1 MKSNQIYLFNTP
13 LIYLRIS
20 TMFLFLLTISIEVH
34 SQNELDVITGR
45 WLEYSDASNSLYHYL
60 TSEAYKFLNER
71 EDKISGI
78 QSPDQWKMRQSMIRN
93 TLLEIVGPFP
103 EKTPLNA
110 KTLNTFVKEDYKIEH
125 IIYESMPGFYVTSSL
140 YIPAGLKKNMA
151 GPVVIYCSGHSA
163 EGYRSDVYQHVIL
176 NLVKKG
182 FIVFA
187 FDPVGQGERL
197 EYYEQKA
204 GKSIIGGPT
213 SEHSYP
219 GAQAFITGSSQARYM
234 IWDGIRAVDY
244 LISRKEV
251 DPLRIGITGRS
262 GGGTQ
267 SAYIAAIDDRIY
279 ASAPENYI
287 TNYRRLLQSI
297 GPQDAEQNL
306 FNILSKGLDHPDF
319 LIVRAPKPAMMI
331 TTINDMFSI
340 QGAMETEEEVSGIYR
355 VYGKSENFS
364 RVTDEAGHASTVKNR
379 EAMYSFFQKHLN
391 NPGSNKDE
399 EVRLLTKEELRV
411 TKTGQ
416 VSTSMG
422 GETVFSLN
430 RKEADILVEKLYGAR
445 KSRGVSY
452 NEVIMAARRLSG
464 YRDPSSA
471 DKPVFVGRILRN
483 SYMVEK
489 YFVKGEGDYVIPY
502 LIFRPADKGNKT
514 MIYLHPS
521 GKSDEATAGKEI
533 EKFVSMG
540 ITVIAP
546 DLIGIGEMGPGAL
559 RGDAFFAGASHNLWY
574 AAMITGR
581 SITGIQAGD
590 LNKLVR
596 LIKAGDK
603 DTEIIGFARKQ
614 MASVLLHSAVFSG
627 EFKSLILVESC
638 LSFRSIV
645 QNRFYNPHF
654 ILSSI
659 PGALKEYDL
668 PDLASAFAP
677 GKLII
682 AAPVDGNGET
692 LDNAGIAMDFATI
705 KASYDAVN
713 SDKQLIMTPGELN
726 YNIFFEWFK

>member
-1 MKSNQIYLFNTP
+1 
-13 LIYLRIS
+13 
-20 TMFLFLLTISIEVH
+20 MFLFLLTISTQVQ
-34 SQNELDVITGR
+34 SQNELDVVTGR

-60 TSEAYKFLNER
+60 TSEAYKLLNER

-78 QSPDQWKMRQSMIRN
+78 QSPDQWKIRQSIIRK

-110 KTLNTFVKEDYKIEH
+110 KILNTIVKEEFKVEQIV
-125 IIYESMPGFYVTSSL
+125 YESVPGFYVTSSL
-140 YIPAGLKKNMA
+140 YIPAGLKKRSSA
-151 GPVVIYCSGHSA
+151 PAVIYCSGHNA

-197 EYYEQKA
+197 EYFDQKA

-219 GAQAFITGSSQARYM
+219 GAQAFLTGSSQARYM

-267 SAYIAAIDDRIY
+267 SAYIAAFDDRIY

-287 TNYRRLLQSI
+287 TSYRRLLQSI

-306 FNILSKGLDHPDF
+306 FNILSVGLDHPDF
-319 LIVRAPKPAMMI
+319 LIVRAPRPAMMI

-340 QGAMETEEEVSGIYR
+340 QGAMETEEEVSKIYMA
-355 VYGKSENFS
+355 YGKSENFS
-364 RVTDEAGHASTVKNR
+364 RVTDDAGHASTVKNR
-379 EAMYSFFQKHLN
+379 EAMYSFFQKHLD

-399 EVRLLTKEELRV
+399 DIRLLTKEELRV

-430 RKEADILVEKLYGAR
+430 SKEADILIKKLDASGIR
-445 KSRGVSY
+445 RVVPN
-452 NEVIMAARRLSG
+452 NEVISAARKLSG
-464 YRDPSSA
+464 YRDPSSS
-471 DKPVFVGRILRN
+471 DKPVFTGRILRK
-483 SYMVEK
+483 SYTIEK
-489 YFVKGEGDYVIPY
+489 YFVKGEGDYIIPY
-502 LIFRPADKGNKT
+502 LVFRPEKKGNKT

-521 GKSDEATAGKEI
+521 GKSAEASAGKEI
-533 EKFVSMG
+533 EEFVNRG
-540 ITVIAP
+540 ITVLAP
-546 DLIGIGEMGPGAL
+546 DLVGIGETGPGDL
-559 RGDAFFAGASHNLWY
+559 RGDAFFSGASHNLWY
-574 AAMITGR
+574 ASMITGR
-581 SITGIQAGD
+581 SVTGIQAGD

-596 LIKAGDK
+596 LIKAGDP

-614 MASVLLHSAVFSG
+614 MASVLLHSAVISG
-627 EFKSLILVESC
+627 GFKSLVLVESC

-645 QNRFYNPHF
+645 QTRFYNPHF

-659 PGALKEYDL
+659 PGVLKEYDL

-682 AAPVDGNGET
+682 ANPVDANGVK
-692 LDNAGIAMDFATI
+692 LDSAGIMDLDTI
-705 KASYDAVN
+705 KLSYSAVN
-713 SDKQLIMTPGELN
+713 SDKQLIMTTDEFN
-726 YNIFFEWFK
+726 YNIFFEWIK

>member
-1 MKSNQIYLFNTP
+1 MKLSQILRFNNT

-20 TMFLFLLTISIEVH
+20 LMFFYLLTLSSQAY
-34 SQNELDVITGR
+34 SQNELDVVTGR

-71 EDKISGI
+71 EDEISGI
-78 QSPDQWKMRQSMIRN
+78 HSPEQWKERQSIIRK

-110 KTLNTFVKEDYKIEH
+110 KILKTIVKEEFKVEH
-125 IIYESMPGFYVTSSL
+125 IVYESVPGFYVTSSL
-140 YIPAGLKKNMA
+140 YIPAGLKKRSA
-151 GPVVIYCSGHSA
+151 APAVIYCSGHHA

-197 EYYEQKA
+197 EYFDQKA

-219 GAQAFITGSSQARYM
+219 GAQAFLTGSSQARYM

-267 SAYIAAIDDRIY
+267 SAYIAAFDDRIY

-287 TNYRRLLQSI
+287 TSYRRLLQSI

-306 FNILSKGLDHPDF
+306 FNILSVGLDHPDF

-340 QGAMETEEEVSGIYR
+340 QGAMETEEEISKIYR
-355 VYGKSENFS
+355 AYGKSENFS
-364 RVTDEAGHASTVKNR
+364 RVTDDAGHASTVKNR
-379 EAMYSFFQKHLN
+379 EAMYSFFQKHLD
-391 NPGSNKDE
+391 NPGSNKDDDI
-399 EVRLLTKEELRV
+399 RLLTKEELRV

-430 RKEADILVEKLYGAR
+430 SKEADILTEKLCKSR
-445 KSRGVSY
+445 VSRGVSF
-452 NEVIMAARRLSG
+452 NEVISAARKLSG
-464 YRDPSSA
+464 YRDPSSS
-471 DKPVFVGRILRN
+471 DKPVFTGRIMRK
-483 SYMVEK
+483 SYTIEK
-489 YFVKGEGDYVIPY
+489 YFVKGEGDYIIPY
-502 LIFRPADKGNKT
+502 LVFRPEEKGNKT

-521 GKSDEATAGKEI
+521 GKSAEASAGKEI
-533 EKFVSMG
+533 EEFVNHG
-540 ITVIAP
+540 ITVLAP
-546 DLIGIGEMGPGAL
+546 DLIGLGETGPGDL
-559 RGDAFFAGASHNLWY
+559 RGDAFFSGASHNLWY
-574 AAMITGR
+574 ASMITGR
-581 SITGIQAGD
+581 SVTGIQAGD

-596 LIKAGDK
+596 LIKAGDP

-614 MASVLLHSAVFSG
+614 MASVLLHSAVLSG

-645 QNRFYNPHF
+645 QTRFYNPHF

-659 PGALKEYDL
+659 PGVLKEYDL

-682 AAPVDGNGET
+682 ANPVDANGVKI
-692 LDNAGIAMDFATI
+692 DSAGIMDLDTI
-705 KASYDAVN
+705 KLSYSVVN
-713 SDKQLIMTPGELN
+713 SDKQLIITAGEFN
-726 YNIFFEWFK
+726 YNIFFEWIK

>member
-1 MKSNQIYLFNTP
+1 MKSGQVSLFTTP
-13 LIYLRIS
+13 LIKVRIY
-20 TMFLFLLTISIEVH
+20 MVIFFLLTISLEGH
-34 SQNELDVITGR
+34 SQNEFDVITGK
-45 WLEYSDASNSLYHYL
+45 WLEYSDVSNSLYHYL
-60 TSEAYKFLNER
+60 ASEAYKFLNER
-71 EDKISGI
+71 EDMISGI
-78 QSPDQWKMRQSMIRN
+78 QSPDQWKMRQSIVRN
-93 TLLEIVGPFP
+93 TLSEIVGPFP
-103 EKTPLNA
+103 EKTNLNA
-110 KTLNTFVKEDYKIEH
+110 KILNTIVKEGFKVEH
-125 IIYESMPGFYVTSSL
+125 IIYESMPGFFVTSSL
-140 YIPAGLKKNMA
+140 YIPSGLKKNSA
-151 GPVVIYCSGHSA
+151 APAVIYCSGHHA

-197 EYYEQKA
+197 EYFDQKT
-204 GKSIIGGPT
+204 GKSTIGGPT

-244 LISRKEV
+244 LISRSEV

-267 SAYIAAIDDRIY
+267 SAYIAAFDDRIY

-306 FNILSKGLDHPDF
+306 FNILSKGLDHSDF
-319 LIVRAPKPAMMI
+319 LIVRAPRPAIII

-340 QGAMETEEEVSGIYR
+340 QGALETEEEVSKIYR
-355 VYGKSENFS
+355 AYGKSGNFS
-364 RVTDEAGHASTVKNR
+364 RVTDDAGHESTVKNR
-379 EAMYSFFQKHLN
+379 EAMYAFFQKHLN

-399 EVRLLTKEELRV
+399 EIRLLTKEDLRV

-416 VSTSMG
+416 VSTSLV

-430 RKEADILVEKLYGAR
+430 RKEADKQLEKLFDSR

-452 NEVIMAARRLSG
+452 NEVISAARKLSG
-464 YRDPSSA
+464 YRDPTSA
-471 DKPVFVGRILRN
+471 DRPVFAGRVLRN
-483 SYMVEK
+483 SYTIEK
-489 YFVKGEGDYVIPY
+489 YFVKGEGDYIIPY
-502 LIFRPADKGNKT
+502 LLFRPADRGGKT

-521 GKSDEATAGKEI
+521 GKSAEAAAGMEI
-533 EKFVSMG
+533 EKFVSRG
-540 ITVIAP
+540 ITVLAP
-546 DLIGIGEMGPGAL
+546 DLIGFGETGPGAL
-559 RGDAFFAGASHNLWY
+559 RGDAFFSGASHNLWY
-574 AAMITGR
+574 ASMLTGR

-590 LNKLVR
+590 LTKLVR
-596 LIKAGDK
+596 LVKEIDP

-627 EFKSLILVESC
+627 EYKSLILVESC
-638 LSFRSIV
+638 LSFRALV
-645 QNRFYNPHF
+645 QNRFYNPHY

-659 PGALKEYDL
+659 PGAIKEYDL

-677 GKLII
+677 GKIMI
-682 AAPVDGNGET
+682 ASPVGANGES
-692 LDNAGIAMDFATI
+692 LDNAGIKMDFETI
-705 KASYDAVN
+705 KASYSAVN
-713 SDKQLIMTPGELN
+713 SEKQIIMTQGELN
-726 YNIFFEWFK
+726 YNIFFEWIK

>member
-1 MKSNQIYLFNTP
+1 
-13 LIYLRIS
+13 
-20 TMFLFLLTISIEVH
+20 MFFYLLTLSSQAY
-34 SQNELDVITGR
+34 SQNELDVVTGR

-71 EDKISGI
+71 EDEISGI
-78 QSPDQWKMRQSMIRN
+78 HSPEQWKERQSIIRK

-110 KTLNTFVKEDYKIEH
+110 KILKTIVKEEFKVEH
-125 IIYESMPGFYVTSSL
+125 IVYESVPGFYVTSSL
-140 YIPAGLKKNMA
+140 YIPAGLKKRSA
-151 GPVVIYCSGHSA
+151 APAVIYCSGHHA

-197 EYYEQKA
+197 EYFDQKA

-219 GAQAFITGSSQARYM
+219 GAQAFLTGSSQARYM

-267 SAYIAAIDDRIY
+267 SAYIAAFDDRIY

-287 TNYRRLLQSI
+287 TSYRRLLQSI

-306 FNILSKGLDHPDF
+306 FNILSVGLDHPDF

-340 QGAMETEEEVSGIYR
+340 QGAMETEEEISKIYR
-355 VYGKSENFS
+355 AYGKSENFS
-364 RVTDEAGHASTVKNR
+364 RVTDDAGHASTVKNR
-379 EAMYSFFQKHLN
+379 EAMYSFFQKHLD
-391 NPGSNKDE
+391 NPGSNKDDDI
-399 EVRLLTKEELRV
+399 RLLTKEELRV

-430 RKEADILVEKLYGAR
+430 SKEADILTEKLCKSR
-445 KSRGVSY
+445 VSRGVSF
-452 NEVIMAARRLSG
+452 NEVISAARKLSG
-464 YRDPSSA
+464 YRDPSSS
-471 DKPVFVGRILRN
+471 DKPVFTGRIMRK
-483 SYMVEK
+483 SYTIEK
-489 YFVKGEGDYVIPY
+489 YFVKGEGDYIIPY
-502 LIFRPADKGNKT
+502 LVFRPEEKGNKT

-521 GKSDEATAGKEI
+521 GKSAEASAGKEI
-533 EKFVSMG
+533 EEFVNHG
-540 ITVIAP
+540 ITVLAP
-546 DLIGIGEMGPGAL
+546 DLIGLGETGPGDL
-559 RGDAFFAGASHNLWY
+559 RGDAFFSGASHNLWY
-574 AAMITGR
+574 ASMITGR
-581 SITGIQAGD
+581 SVTGIQAGD

-596 LIKAGDK
+596 LIKAGDP

-614 MASVLLHSAVFSG
+614 MASVLLHSAVLSG

-645 QNRFYNPHF
+645 QTRFYNPHF

-659 PGALKEYDL
+659 PGVLKEYDL

-682 AAPVDGNGET
+682 ANPVDANGVKI
-692 LDNAGIAMDFATI
+692 DSAGIMDLDTI
-705 KASYDAVN
+705 KLSYSVVN
-713 SDKQLIMTPGELN
+713 SDKQLIITAGEFN
-726 YNIFFEWFK
+726 YNIFFEWIK